1 MQSQKF
7 KGVFPYLVS
16 PVDSNGRVKN
26 KGLEDLVSH
35 LIDSGV
41 HGITL
46 FGSTGEFAYLN
57 QEQKE
62 DILKIVLRINNKR
75 VPIIAGVSHFSTLE
89 AIKQAKKFEELG
101 VDGILTAINIYFP
114 LDQES
119 IYSYFKTIAQNVHCP
134 IVIYHNPK
142 FSNID
147 FSFDLII
154 KLSRIN
160 NINYIKYA
168 TIDTGK
174 VLSIIEKAKKNI
186 KVFSASANNPLLMLM
201 FGAVGWMAGPACVIP
216 KQSVSLYN
224 LVKGKKWEEAIVLQK
239 KINKINELFQKYN
252 LAACIKAALEIQGFD
267 IGKPIL
273 PQQPLSV
280 DAKKEIQKALKV
292 YLADF

>member
-7 KGVFPYLVS
+7 EGVFPYLVS
-16 PVDSNGRVKN
+16 PVDSNGKVKN
-26 KGLEDLVSH
+26 KVLEDLVSH

-41 HGITL
+41 HGLTL

-62 DILKIVLRINNKR
+62 EILKTVLKVNNKR
-75 VPIIAGVSHFSTLE
+75 IPIIAGVSHFSSLE
-89 AIKQAKKFEELG
+89 AVKQAKKFEELG
-101 VDGILTAINIYFP
+101 VDGILTAINVYFP
-114 LDQES
+114 LDQQS

-154 KLSRIN
+154 KLSKIS

-168 TIDTGK
+168 TVDTGK
-174 VLSIIEKAKKNI
+174 VLTIIERTKKNI
-186 KVFSASANNPLLMLM
+186 KVFSASANIPLLMLM

-216 KQSVSLYN
+216 KQSVLLFN
-224 LVKGKKWEEAIVLQK
+224 LVKRKEWEDAIVLQK
-239 KINKINELFQKYN
+239 KINKINELFQKFN
-252 LAACIKAALEIQGFD
+252 LAACIKAALEIQGFPVGD
-267 IGKPIL
+267 PIL
-273 PQQPLSV
+273 PQQSLSI
-280 DAKKEIQKALKV
+280 DAKEEIRKALNV
-292 YLADF
+292 YLANF